1 MANADKSSL
10 PSIIYEPFATVITFG
25 IVDREKHEKL
35 EKQCRHLLKRCH
47 MEDICLCSHI
57 KLLYN
62 IDERCLVLEGILR
75 TIDEKHTSY
84 PNWSNKNLKLLLKQR
99 NIALPKKC
107 TKLALT
113 KRLKQ
118 SDSQHPFRLMDL
130 PVEIRL
136 RVYSMAIGDLQDL
149 TISDYRDVAE
159 PALLQTNRL
168 IRSEATPVFYGS
180 KSFRFEL
187 QTPTD
192 ATDHTSLHLFKAP
205 ELAWLQLI
213 GPDTIKDLRHV
224 SFYNRN
230 YSIRIDLTSRSYST
244 WSISSTQKSMRCPFK
259 GGKEWT
265 LLQMRKH
272 FSINKRLEALDPTIN
287 PVDTCSMT
295 VTKAIQSFHT
305 LCSESNKL
313 ETTLTGL
320 SALAEATDTVLE
332 ARFRCSR
339 LVDLYGS
346 SIRQR
351 WEAFI

>member
-1 MANADKSSL
+1 SNNASGYLSVAD
-10 PSIIYEPFATVITFG
+10 PMTFIFESD
-25 IVDREKHEKL
+25 IVDREKREKR
-35 EKQCRHLLKRCH
+35 EKECRHMLRRCH
-47 MEDICLCSHI
+47 IEDICLCSHI

-75 TIDEKHTSY
+75 TVDEKHTSY
-84 PNWSNKNLKLLLKQR
+84 SNWSNKNLKLLLKQR

-107 TKLALT
+107 TKLALA

-136 RVYSMAIGDLQDL
+136 RIYSMAIGDRQDL
-149 TISDYRDVAE
+149 TISDYRNVAE
-159 PALLQTNRL
+159 PALLQTNRQ

-187 QTPTD
+187 QMPTD
-192 ATDHTSLHLFKAP
+192 ATYHTSLHLFKAP

-213 GPDTIKDLRHV
+213 GPDRIKDLRHV
-224 SFYNRN
+224 SFYNRD

-244 WSISSTQKSMRCPFK
+244 WSISSTEKSMKCPFK

-265 LLQMRKH
+265 LLQMRNH

-295 VTKAIQSFHT
+295 VTKAIKSFHA

-320 SALAEATDTVLE
+320 SALAEAADTILE
-332 ARFRCSR
+332 ARFGSSR

-346 SIRQR
+346 SIRPR